1 MFQIANKNVVKY
13 GSTGR
18 HFRGYLEIFFMVLLC
33 TLYHEYLIKLQN
45 IKNIEF
51 QPKFWKFFISEKAA
65 AI

>member
-18 HFRGYLEIFFMVLLC
+18 HLRGYFEIFFHGFIIVSQKFDKIL
-33 TLYHEYLIKLQN
+33 N

-51 QPKFWKFFISEKAA
+51 KPKFWKFFISEKAA